1 VVVKEGEL
9 TKRQGAFYELW
20 AKTGFDP
27 KKRTE
32 CARRAEYPFPAQSA
46 YKIAHSTRVN
56 ELIKEEMIRQN
67 YTPEK
72 LVGELK
78 RLTFDSMN
86 PFRSNMPDN
95 KERREST
102 KMGFQIFDAF
112 PAKKLDIQKTTAHFD
127 ISVET
132 VKKLDEEL
140 GRNTVIDAEVV
151 EEEEE
156 EVEPF

>member
-1 VVVKEGEL
+1 MVVKEGEL
-9 TKRQGAFYELW
+9 TKRQGVFYELW

-32 CARRAEYPFPAQSA
+32 CAERAEYPFPAQSA
-46 YKIAHSTRVN
+46 YKIAHSSRVN
-56 ELIKEEMIRQN
+56 ELMKNEMIRQG
-67 YTPEK
+67 YTPER
-72 LVGELK
+72 VIEELE
-78 RLTFDSMN
+78 RLSFRSMN
-86 PFRSNMPDN
+86 PFQHKMPDN
-95 KERREST
+95 AERRKSI
-102 KMGFQIFDAF
+102 KMGLDLFDAF
-112 PAKKLDIQKTTAHFD
+112 PAKKIDIHKTETHFD

-140 GRNTVIDAEVV
+140 GRETVIDVEPI